1 MLATA
6 KNYRENVVAVINSRM
21 PLERKQTIISD
32 ILEQI
37 ALISNG
43 DKMDL
48 PKTVKELTEDE
59 KLILQQIYEE
69 VKEILDGLTQK
80 AT

>member
-6 KNYRENVVAVINSRM
+6 KNYRENVRAISNSRM
-21 PLERKQTIISD
+21 PLERKQIIISD

-48 PKTVKELTEDE
+48 PKNVKDLTEDE
-59 KLILQQIYEE
+59 KKILHDIYEE
-69 VKEILDGLTQK
+69 VKEVLDSLLQK

>member
-6 KNYRENVVAVINSRM
+6 KNYRENVLAVSNSRM
-21 PLERKQTIISD
+21 PLERKQTIISGL
-32 ILEQI
+32 LEQI

-48 PKTVKELTEDE
+48 PSNVKELSEDE
-59 KLILQQIYEE
+59 RVILQEIYEE
-69 VKEILDGLTQK
+69 VREILDGLTQK